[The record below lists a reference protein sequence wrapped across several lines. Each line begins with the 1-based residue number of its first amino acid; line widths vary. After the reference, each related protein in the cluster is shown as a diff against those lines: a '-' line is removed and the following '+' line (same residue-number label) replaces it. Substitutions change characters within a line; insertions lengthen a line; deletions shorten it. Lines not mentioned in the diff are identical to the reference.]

1 MRTIESSD
9 AAVTAAHSIDIDEW
23 QRGFE
28 ELLDRIGS
36 RFARCE
42 PLRNAGALM
51 LGLLSDIDRKN
62 CWTLA
67 ERSGHASPDR
77 LQHLLSRAVW
87 DANGVREDLRGYV
100 VDHLGDD
107 DAVLVIDPVAIVLHD
122 SQFSGGATVKVCER

>member
-1 MRTIESSD
+1 VGTIDSND
-9 AAVTAAHSIDIDEW
+9 AAITAAHSIDINEW

-87 DANGVREDLRGYV
+87 DADGVRDDLRGYV

-107 DAVLVIDPVAIVLHD
+107 NAILVIDLYRPRNYAEVRV
-122 SQFSGGATVKVCER
+122 G

>member
-1 MRTIESSD
+1 VRTIESND
-9 AAVTAAHSIDIDEW
+9 AAITEAHSIDICEW

-28 ELLDRIGS
+28 EILDRIGP

-42 PLRNAGALM
+42 PWRNAGALM
-51 LGLLSDIDRKN
+51 LGPLSDIDRKN

-67 ERSGHASPDR
+67 ERSGHAIPDR

-87 DANGVREDLRGYV
+87 DADGVREDLGAYV

-107 DAVLVIDPVAIVLHD
+107 DAVLV
-122 SQFSGGATVKVCER
+122 R